1 MRIAQ
6 INSSLSGSPGM
17 LMRVLSEAMDKKNIE
32 NRILISKGSNSENC
46 IAYSSIQ
53 EVKFNALLSRLSGNY
68 GFVSDHSSRRLI
80 QLLDEFHPD
89 LVQIHTV
96 HGHDFNTETI
106 FRYLKEQNIPIVYTF
121 HDCWAFTGYC
131 THYADPACTAYQTVC
146 SHCPVFHRYSWFID
160 HSRENFLRKKEALTG
175 IENLTIVT
183 PSAWMKD
190 QVKTS
195 FLKDR
200 PCVVIPNGIRTDLF
214 HPDSQ
219 DVRKRLNLEDRSIV
233 LAMALTLSRAKGWED
248 LLQLADIL
256 PDHFQLVLVG
266 VPEKARKL
274 AGNKIICLPRTADQR
289 ELAALYSAADVFVNP
304 THEDNFPT
312 VNLEALACG
321 TPVVT
326 YATGGSPEA
335 IDSRTGASV
344 LTGDISGLCREAVAL
359 AERKRQCT
367 DDCRR
372 RAVTQYDCSVFSEHY
387 LSLYQKLLDQ

>member
-1 MRIAQ
+1 
-6 INSSLSGSPGM
+6 M

-32 NRILISKGSNSENC
+32 NRILISKGSDSENC

-53 EVKFNALLSRLSGNY
+53 EVKSNALLSRLSGNY

-80 QLLDEFHPD
+80 RLLDEFHPD

-131 THYADPACTAYQTVC
+131 TYYDDPACTAYQTVC
-146 SHCPVFHRYSWFID
+146 SNCPVFHRYSWFID

-219 DVRKRLNLEDRSIV
+219 DVRKRLNLGDRSIV
-233 LAMALTLSRAKGWED
+233 LALALTLSRAKGWED

-335 IDSRTGASV
+335 IDSSTGASV
-344 LTGDISGLCREAVAL
+344 LTGDISSLCREAAAW